1 MTSGKE
7 QDVAQFS
14 PPLAL
19 LWDSF
24 CAAVWLGLCILHFL
38 FVFELGELVCG
49 APKNPC
55 QGIESVE

>member
-38 FVFELGELVCG
+38 FVSELGESVRG